1 MKLKLIMLMVCLMFL
16 MVGSGCEYQKV
27 TAGNVGIKVNLLG
40 GEKGV
45 QEEEVGVGRYWLT
58 WNEDMFQFPTFVQ
71 TYAWTQSE
79 TEGSPDNQSITFQT
93 VKGLSVNADVGISYK
108 INPEKVSS
116 IFQTYRLGVDEIT
129 HVVLRNIVRDAF
141 VFEAC
146 DKKVDQIYGAGKM
159 QFIRDVEDNIKSQ
172 VSEIGINVSR
182 IFLISDLRLPKQ
194 VQVALDLKIEATQ
207 RAEQRENEIRE
218 AEAEAAKL
226 AAHAQGIADKV
237 SIEATAQANANI
249 KLAQSLTPALV
260 QYEFLQKW
268 NGALPHVMAGGS
280 DSGMMFMLDTK

>member
-1 MKLKLIMLMVCLMFL
+1 MLMVCLMFL